1 MTDEQCWQIINVAR
15 AAAGCDVHAQA
26 NLITRQLATQP
37 PGEIV
42 AIKRWVLTRMAEAN
56 CTDVFTAVNWID
68 AANGFPEV
76 SGDRWEYHRA
86 WLVGLGHRNLADVLT
101 DPDVLA
107 DHFTKLEDFLG
118 GESIELAANYAYE
131 RATGSREYPDE
142 MYEPSPL
149 ECFPAPAPE
158 PEYDRVRLTARFPK
172 LTMRFGPPQFV

>member
-1 MTDEQCWQIINVAR
+1 MTDEQCWQIIDVAR
-15 AAAGCDVHAQA
+15 AAAGYDVHAQA
-26 NLITRQLATQP
+26 NLITRRLARRP
-37 PGEIV
+37 LDEIV
-42 AIKRWVLTRMAEAN
+42 AFKRWVLTRMAEAN
-56 CTDVFTAVNWID
+56 RTDVFTAVNWID

-86 WLVGLGHRNLADVLT
+86 WLVGLGHRDFADVLA

-107 DHFTKLEDFLG
+107 DHFTNLEDFFG

-149 ECFPAPAPE
+149 ESFPPAAPE
-158 PEYDRVRLTARFPK
+158 PGYDRDRLTARFPM
-172 LTMRFGPPQFV
+172 LTRKFGPPQFV